1 MIRRI
6 LIISLLINASSIISM
21 LFGQKEFKP
30 EWNIG
35 VGFGPTI
42 SSVDFRNQRGT
53 SVSTKSD
60 IQYHGGIAVRYI
72 NEKNL
77 GLIAE
82 LNYSQQGWKEDFK
95 DKPITTAKYTRTLN
109 YLELP
114 IMTHIYFGG
123 KTRFFINLGPKL
135 SFLINEKEDM
145 NDDLRN
151 YLASGNVNSLDIT
164 NQYYRKADKKVDYSI
179 LGGMGLEFHTGI
191 GYFML
196 EGRYTFGLGD
206 IFNNSKSDYF
216 QRSANRVISAR
227 LTYYI
232 KAF

>member
-1 MIRRI
+1 MIRQK
-6 LIISLLINASSIISM
+6 LIITIFI
-21 LFGQKEFKP
+21 FGCIVPAMYCQTEFKP

-35 VGFGPTI
+35 IGFGPTF

-53 SVSTKSD
+53 SVSTKSNL
-60 IQYHGGIAVRYI
+60 QYHGGLAVRYI

-82 LNYSQQGWKEDFK
+82 LNYSQQGWEEDFK
-95 DKPITTAKYTRTLN
+95 DKPVKTAQYSRTLN

-114 IMTHIYFGG
+114 VMTHIYFGG
-123 KTRFFINLGPKL
+123 KVRFFINLGPKI
-135 SFLINEKEDM
+135 SFLLSEKEKM
-145 NDDLRN
+145 NDDLIN
-151 YLASGNVNSLDIT
+151 YLSSGTINSLDIT
-164 NQYYRKADKKVDYSI
+164 NQYYRKAEKKIDYSI
-179 LGGMGLEFHTGI
+179 LAGIGLEFRTGI

-206 IFNNSKSDYF
+206 IYNNSKSDYF
-216 QRSANRVISAR
+216 QRSANRVVSAR